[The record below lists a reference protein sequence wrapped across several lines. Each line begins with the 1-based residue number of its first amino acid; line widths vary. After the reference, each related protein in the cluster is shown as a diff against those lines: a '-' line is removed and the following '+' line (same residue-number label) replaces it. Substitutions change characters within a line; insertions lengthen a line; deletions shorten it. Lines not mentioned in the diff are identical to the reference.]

1 MLIHFQSLRTTT
13 REFNDSMFN
22 QSCILCKQYSAT
34 IICNTCKFDCETVV
48 KHVPSEHHPVLV
60 DIQDRAMIQQLTIL
74 NWYAWPLDELIHLV
88 KFKLRPQFCRLLSQW
103 FITFAFNNS
112 NVLRPDALIAMPQ
125 GKWKHF
131 TRGYNPAGILTQ
143 HLCKQLSIQ
152 NLSKHLHVASS
163 LIDQRS
169 LSRTKR
175 LQRKKR
181 FIASRLPAS
190 VSTVVIVDDITT
202 TGSTLRL
209 AATAL
214 QEANPNLK
222 IHAWCLAATPPTGM
236 LS

>member
-1 MLIHFQSLRTTT
+1 
-13 REFNDSMFN
+13 MFN

-34 IICNTCKFDCETVV
+34 IICNTCEFDCETVV
-48 KHVPSEHHPVLV
+48 QQVPSEHHPVLI
-60 DIQDRAMIQQLTIL
+60 DIQDRAMIEQLAIL

-88 KFKLRPQFCRLLSQW
+88 KFKHRPQFCSLLSQW

-112 NVLRPDALIAMPQ
+112 KILKPDALIAMPQ

-131 TRGYNPAGILTQ
+131 IRGYNPAGILTQ
-143 HLCKQLSIQ
+143 RLCESLCIP
-152 NLSKHLHVASS
+152 NLSHHLRVASS

-169 LSRTKR
+169 LSRAKR

-190 VSTVVIVDDITT
+190 VSTVAIVDDITT

-209 AATAL
+209 AAAAL
-214 QEANPNLK
+214 KKSNPELK
-222 IHAWCLAATPPTGM
+222 ILAWCLAATPPTRM
-236 LS
+236 LY